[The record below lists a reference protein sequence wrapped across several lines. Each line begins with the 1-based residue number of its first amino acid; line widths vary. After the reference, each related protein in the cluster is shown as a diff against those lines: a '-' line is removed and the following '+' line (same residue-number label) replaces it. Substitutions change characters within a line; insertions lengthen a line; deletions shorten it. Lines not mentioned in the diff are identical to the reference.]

1 MIRAHWLY
9 KKAPSYEKEYQFY
22 MFEIHPLEVIH
33 NFSRLFFR
41 AKNYGQLKE
50 TTDSKYPF
58 VVTANNIIFQP
69 DFL

>member
-1 MIRAHWLY
+1 
-9 KKAPSYEKEYQFY
+9 